1 MHGSSIQV
9 VGVEVVK
16 AFTACRCL
24 LCVVNADLGM
34 PFHDLSDSSSQVL
47 QQLNEVIDL
56 IQMSIT
62 LLNHS
67 YLLIYQ
73 VINILNQRIIVC
85 RNTSCSLGYRL
96 LSSLKQ
102 DVINEFMASDIVVF
116 SVT

>member
-85 RNTSCSLGYRL
+85 RNTSCYFSI
-96 LSSLKQ
+96 S
-102 DVINEFMASDIVVF
+102 IIEFIETGCYQRVHGK
-116 SVT
+116 